1 MSKKLFF
8 LLASL
13 LVLIQ
18 AWNTSEAQSSARREP
33 ASAEEQAKLRAAV
46 EASPNDLK
54 AHEAYIKSLNY
65 WSPEDKVWILDPT
78 LEKQYNEW
86 LKKFPASVAV
96 PYAIGHAYTVTED
109 DKGEPYLLRAVEI
122 DPKFLL
128 AYNDLILI
136 ASLRGDEKQKMHY
149 IQKAR
154 EAAPDNGKYA
164 YQYAASFQRTDFPK
178 YRELL
183 LQVADDFPN
192 DEMGATSLSVL
203 ALTTTNIG
211 EKIELSERIKKEFL
225 AGKLRGLSGFN
236 ALTRYYHT
244 LLEFSPGKAFAL
256 AQSVLTVA
264 GKDEKYKEYQKQ
276 WATNVS
282 TAKVIIQACS
292 LLDQGKAAEASNM
305 LENLSLPVY
314 SSAKEWFLLQKAK
327 ALDAAGRTAEA
338 YSRVL
343 TAYAKEPTAVL
354 YYNLHDFG
362 RRLGKNSD
370 KIKQEVSYTRDTA
383 ARQAPNFTL
392 MNYITKKQVSLSDL
406 SGKVVLLTYWFP
418 GCGPCHGEFPHF
430 ENVVKKFKGRDD
442 FAYVSINTAPEQARY
457 VFPHIQ
463 AFGLSFIPLEDKKG
477 WDKGPIDN
485 KRRAPV
491 NFIIDEKGKVI
502 FSEFRIDETNEET
515 LEMMIRSLLEKK
527 KA

>member
-1 MSKKLFF
+1 MSKKTVF
-8 LLASL
+8 LLACL
-13 LVLIQ
+13 LVLLQ
-18 AWNTSEAQSSARREP
+18 ARNTSEAQSARREP

-46 EASPNDLK
+46 EANPNDPK
-54 AHEAYIKSLNY
+54 AHEAYIKSLHY
-65 WSPEDKVWILDPT
+65 WSPEDKVWILDPA

-96 PYAIGHAYTVTED
+96 PYAIGHAYAVKED
-109 DKGEPYLLRAVEI
+109 DKSEPYLLRAVEI
-122 DPKFLL
+122 DPKFHL
-128 AYNDLILI
+128 AYKDLILM
-136 ASLRGDEKQKMHY
+136 ATLRGDKKLKLHY

-154 EAAPDNGKYA
+154 EAAPANAKYA
-164 YQYAASFQRTDFPK
+164 YQYAASFERTDFPK
-178 YRELL
+178 YRELM

-192 DEMGATSLSVL
+192 DEMGATSLSI
-203 ALTTTNIG
+203 LTLNTTNIG
-211 EKIELSERIKKEFL
+211 EKIELFERIKKEFL
-225 AGKLRGLSGFN
+225 AGKHRDLSGFS
-236 ALTRYYHT
+236 ALTRYYYT
-244 LLEFSPGKAFAL
+244 LLEFSPEKAFAL
-256 AQSVLTVA
+256 SQSVLTVA

-282 TAKVIIQACS
+282 TAKAIIQAGS
-292 LLDQGKAAEASNM
+292 LLDQGKAAEASNT
-305 LENLSLPVY
+305 LEKLSLPAY
-314 SSAKEWFLLQKAK
+314 SSAKEWLFVQKAK

-338 YSRVL
+338 YNRVL

-370 KIKQEVSYTRDTA
+370 KINKEVSYTRDTA

-392 MNYITKKQVSLSDL
+392 MNYITKKPVSLSDF

-430 ENVVKKFKGRDD
+430 ENVVKKFKDRDD
-442 FAYVSINTAPEQARY
+442 FAYVSINTAPEQAHY
-457 VFPHIQ
+457 VLPQIK
-463 AFGLSFIPLEDKKG
+463 ALGLSFIPLEDKKG

>member
-1 MSKKLFF
+1 MSKKMFF

-13 LVLIQ
+13 LVLLQ
-18 AWNTSEAQSSARREP
+18 AWNTSLAQSARREP

-46 EASPNDLK
+46 EANPNDLK
-54 AHEAYIKSLNY
+54 AHEAYIMSLLY
-65 WSPEDKVWILDPT
+65 WSPEDKVWILDPA

-96 PYAIGHAYTVTED
+96 PYAIGHAYAVKEN

-128 AYNDLILI
+128 AYNDLILM
-136 ASLRGDEKQKMHY
+136 ASLRADEKLKMHY

-154 EAAPDNGKYA
+154 EAAPANAKYA
-164 YQYAASFQRTDFPK
+164 YQYAASFERTDFPK
-178 YRELL
+178 YREVM

-192 DEMGATSLSVL
+192 DEMGVE
-203 ALTTTNIG
+203 ALYKLELTAANIR
-211 EKIELSERIKKEFL
+211 EKIALYERIKKEFL
-225 AGKLRGLSGFN
+225 TGKNRDSRGFY
-236 ALTRYYHT
+236 ALERYYYT
-244 LLEFSPGKAFAL
+244 LLEFSPEKALAL
-256 AQSVLTVA
+256 AQSVLAIA
-264 GKDEKYKEYQKQ
+264 GKDEKYQKQ

-282 TAKVIIQACS
+282 TARAIIQAGS
-292 LLDQGKAAEASNM
+292 LLDQGKAAEASNI
-305 LENLSLPVY
+305 LEKLSLPAY
-314 SSAKEWFLLQKAK
+314 SSAKEWLFVQKAK

-362 RRLGKNSD
+362 RRLDKNSD
-370 KIKQEVSYTRDTA
+370 KINKQVFYTRDTA

-392 MNYITKKQVSLSDL
+392 MNYITKKPVSLSDF

-430 ENVVKKFKGRDD
+430 ENVVKKFKDRGD
-442 FAYVSINTAPEQARY
+442 FAYVSINTAPEQAHY
-457 VFPHIQ
+457 VLPHIQ